1 MKLESTLSF
10 RPGVMVLIPLADVF
24 LTLLVFFLLGSSLVL
39 QSGVR
44 LELPPSSF
52 AVQGLADAHVL
63 VVSAG
68 PAPRLILNQVE
79 IAPAQLAARLD
90 ELAKADIDHNGRVGG
105 LILKADRSTPHGL
118 VSELT
123 SAALSRGLRV
133 AWATLP
139 VEGD

>member
-123 SAALSRGLRV
+123 SAALSRGFRV

>member
-1 MKLESTLSF
+1 MKLVSTLRF
-10 RPGVMVLIPLADVF
+10 NPGMMLIIPVADVF
-24 LTLLVFFLLGSSLVL
+24 LTLLVFFLLGSSLVV

-63 VVSAG
+63 IVSAG
-68 PAPRLILNQVE
+68 PSPHIILNQTEV
-79 IAPAQLAARLD
+79 ARHHLPARL
-90 ELAKADIDHNGRVGG
+90 EALAKSDRQHIGRVGG
-105 LILKADRSTPHGL
+105 IIVKADRTTPHGL

-123 SAALSRGLRV
+123 SVALSHGFRV

-139 VEGD
+139 AEKD

>member
-1 MKLESTLSF
+1 MKLVSTLRF
-10 RPGVMVLIPLADVF
+10 DPGMMLIIPVADVF
-24 LTLLVFFLLGSSLVL
+24 LTLLVFFLLGSSLVV

-63 VVSAG
+63 IVSAG
-68 PAPRLILNQVE
+68 PSPRIILNQTEV
-79 IAPAQLAARLD
+79 APHQLAARL
-90 ELAKADIDHNGRVGG
+90 ETLAKSDREHIGRVGG
-105 LILKADRSTPHGL
+105 IIVKADRTTPHGL

-123 SAALSRGLRV
+123 SAALSHGFRV

-139 VEGD
+139 AEKD